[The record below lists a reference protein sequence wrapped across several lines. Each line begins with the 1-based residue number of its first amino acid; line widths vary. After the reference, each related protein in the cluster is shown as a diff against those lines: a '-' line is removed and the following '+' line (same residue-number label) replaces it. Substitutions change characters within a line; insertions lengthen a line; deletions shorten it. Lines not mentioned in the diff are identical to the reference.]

1 MPTYEYKCDDCGHQF
16 DALQSMKDEK
26 LTKCPNCGKETLR
39 RLIGTGGGLIFK
51 GSGFYLTDYK
61 NKSTETTPSQ
71 SSGSDKPKAEPAKSK
86 ETSTTE
92 SKPSSTSESKSS
104 EKKEAKPKTDKS

>member
-61 NKSTETTPSQ
+61 NKSAEKTPTNN
-71 SSGSDKPKAEPAKSK
+71 SGSDKSKGEPAPAK
-86 ETSTTE
+86 EKSTTE
-92 SKPSSTSESKSS
+92 SKPSSTTESKPS

>member
-61 NKSTETTPSQ
+61 NKPAETTPSNT
-71 SSGSDKPKAEPAKSK
+71 SGSDKSKGEQAPAKEKSTAESK
-86 ETSTTE
+86 PSSTTE
-92 SKPSSTSESKSS
+92 SKPS